1 MLSLSLC
8 LVREEMIY
16 LTASRSAPAL
26 VVTLSCFAANSLLK
40 GSCSIHLQGA
50 LTRLSEFDV
59 FFFFLLFYICCNSCN
74 ESYLCLA
81 WWKGDV
87 EKSEEYQISLFF
99 SVIVI
104 FCFPI

>member
-1 MLSLSLC
+1 
-8 LVREEMIY
+8 MIY

-59 FFFFLLFYICCNSCN
+59 FFFFYSSI
-74 ESYLCLA
+74 YAAILA
-81 WWKGDV
+81 MNHIYALHGGKVMWKNLRNI
-87 EKSEEYQISLFF
+87 KFLYFF
-99 SVIVI
+99 L
-104 FCFPI
+104 